1 MELDGS
7 VLLGIDFTIGFF
19 QYIYQTK
26 QLVMNLTDEIKWIQ
40 EELESVT
47 DPAFLELIKNMLE
60 YRKRLTQSERVSI
73 IQYNKELEE
82 AVADVEKG
90 EFYTQEQAKKF
101 FQGW

>member
-1 MELDGS
+1 
-7 VLLGIDFTIGFF
+7 
-19 QYIYQTK
+19 
-26 QLVMNLTDEIKWIQ
+26 
-40 EELESVT
+40 
-47 DPAFLELIKNMLE
+47 
-60 YRKRLTQSERVSI
+60 VSI